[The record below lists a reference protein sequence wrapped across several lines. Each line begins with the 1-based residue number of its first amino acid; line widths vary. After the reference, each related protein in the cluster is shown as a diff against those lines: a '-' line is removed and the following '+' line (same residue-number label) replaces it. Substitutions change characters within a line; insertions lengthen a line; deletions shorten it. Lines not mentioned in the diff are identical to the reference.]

1 MGTFEGQH
9 KIKVMKIN
17 RITLIAIFLLI
28 SVGTA
33 TAQKSFRD
41 IEGAWS
47 GSINESGIVLR
58 LVFHFTMTVADT
70 VKATLDSP
78 DQGATGIP
86 LGRVTLAD
94 DTLIVDAPMI
104 KGQYKGAIASDT
116 TITGVWTQLGKKYA
130 LDVKRGAKP
139 VTYNRP
145 QEPVPPYPYRE
156 EEVTFRNNVENFDLA
171 GTLTLP
177 DGEGPFPAVVLITG
191 SGQEDRNETVFG
203 HKPFLV
209 IADYLTRNGIAVLRY
224 DDRGFGKSKGNSANA
239 TSLSFADDA
248 EAAVAYLLGR
258 PEINPEKIGLA
269 GHSEGGL
276 IAPIVAS
283 RNKNVAFVISLAGPG
298 VRGYDIILKQTRD
311 ISAASGVPEKDIE
324 EAVATNSR
332 LFDMIIAEPDQRK
345 LVKDAMEWYGKELDK
360 KALTPEERKA
370 QMSSFIQ
377 GLVQAN
383 NPWMRYFLATDPAPF
398 WSKVKCP
405 VLALNGEKDLQV
417 SCDVNLPAIKA
428 ALKKGGNKKVQ
439 AVSLPMQNHLF
450 QHCTTGAPSEY
461 TAIEET
467 FSPEAL
473 EIMTS
478 WIRKT
483 MKVK

>member
-1 MGTFEGQH
+1 
-9 KIKVMKIN
+9 MKIN
-17 RITLIAIFLLI
+17 RIGLIATFLLI
-28 SVGTA
+28 SVCAA
-33 TAQKSFRD
+33 TAQKSYKD

-47 GSINESGIVLR
+47 GSISEGGIALR
-58 LVFHFTMTVADT
+58 LVFNFTLTETDT
-70 VKATLDSP
+70 VRATLDSP

-86 LGRVTLAD
+86 LGRVNLTD
-94 DTLIVDAPMI
+94 DTLIVNAPMLQ
-104 KGQYKGAIASDT
+104 GRYKGAIASDT
-116 TITGVWTQLGKKYA
+116 TITGVWTQLGKKYP
-130 LDVKRGAKP
+130 LELTRGAKP

-145 QEPVPPYPYRE
+145 QEPVPPYPYKE
-156 EEVTFRNNVENFDLA
+156 EEVTFKNNIENFDLA
-171 GTLTLP
+171 GTLTMP
-177 DGEGPFPAVVLITG
+177 DGAGPFPAVVMITG
-191 SGQEDRNETVFG
+191 SGQEDRNETVFH

-224 DDRGFGKSKGNSANA
+224 DDRGYGKSKGNYTDA

-248 EAAVAYLLGR
+248 SAAVAYLLGR
-258 PEINPEKIGLA
+258 PEINPEKIGLV

-283 RNKNVAFVISLAGPG
+283 GNKNIAFIVSLAGPG
-298 VRGYDIILKQTRD
+298 VRGYDIIIRQTRD
-311 ISAASGVPEKDIE
+311 IMAVSGTPEKEIE
-324 EAVATNSR
+324 ETIARNGR
-332 LFDMIIAEPDQRK
+332 LFEMIMAEPDQRK

-360 KALTPEERKA
+360 KALTPEERKGE
-370 QMSSFIQ
+370 MTSFIQ
-377 GLVQAN
+377 TLVSVN

-417 SCDVNLPAIKA
+417 NYEVNLAAIKA
-428 ALKKGGNKKVQ
+428 ALKKGGNKKVKTI
-439 AVSLPMQNHLF
+439 SLPMHNHLF
-450 QHCTTGAPSEY
+450 QHCTTGGLAEY
-461 TAIEET
+461 STIEET

-473 EIMTS
+473 EIMTT